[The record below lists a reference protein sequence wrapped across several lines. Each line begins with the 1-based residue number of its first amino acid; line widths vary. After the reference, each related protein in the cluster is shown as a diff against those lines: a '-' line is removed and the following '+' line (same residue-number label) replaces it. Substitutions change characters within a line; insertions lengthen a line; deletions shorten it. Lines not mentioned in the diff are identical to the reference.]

1 MQLEDLAAELN
12 GMGGK
17 AGIAELRDP
26 IWKVKNGEVN
36 LVDLDTPAENV
47 DFERDLA
54 QKTGIDALIFDLFY
68 NNMSLKAA
76 ADHLPQAKFSDLE
89 RKVLGE
95 MSPEDLL
102 EVGRTLVCGE
112 PKIPL
117 KVRLFQDV
125 RWDWCQPRC
134 FFQEVKHHERRI
146 QREDSNKEMKKC
158 SDTCPVSN

>member
-76 ADHLPQAKFSDLE
+76 ADHLPQAKLSDLE

-102 EVGRTLVCGE
+102 EVGRTLVASGH
-112 PKIPL
+112 
-117 KVRLFQDV
+117 
-125 RWDWCQPRC
+125 PR
-134 FFQEVKHHERRI
+134 V
-146 QREDSNKEMKKC
+146 
-158 SDTCPVSN
+158 V